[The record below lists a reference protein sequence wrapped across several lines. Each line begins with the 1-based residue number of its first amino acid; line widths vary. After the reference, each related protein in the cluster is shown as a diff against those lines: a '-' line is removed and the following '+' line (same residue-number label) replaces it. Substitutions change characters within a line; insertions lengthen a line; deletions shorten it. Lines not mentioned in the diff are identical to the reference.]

1 MTPLTETEL
10 RRAFVNCSKG
20 EAARLHVPR
29 DLAGQPWADLDYLG
43 WRDPRA
49 PDRAY
54 VAVPGISVV
63 LRSPSP
69 GKTRMRRSMCSM
81 CTVTPLG
88 GVSLMVAP
96 RAGKAGKRGDSVG
109 AYFCTDF
116 GCSLYLRGLRDAG
129 PGARL
134 PETIALEEKTA
145 RLTAH
150 LDAFLQQIVRNPG

>member
-1 MTPLTETEL
+1 MTPLTEAEI
-10 RRAFVNCSKG
+10 RAAFVNCSKG
-20 EAARLHVPR
+20 EAGRLSVPR

-49 PDRAY
+49 PGRAY
-54 VAVPGISVV
+54 VAVAGTSIV

-69 GKTRMRRSMCSM
+69 GAARVRRSMCSM
-81 CTVTPLG
+81 CTMTPLG

-109 AYFCTDF
+109 AYFCNDF
-116 GCSLYLRGLRDAG
+116 GCSLYLRGKRDAG

-134 PETIALEEKTA
+134 PETITLDEKTA
-145 RLTAH
+145 RLTTH
-150 LDAFLQQIVRNPG
+150 LAAFLQQIVRNPG